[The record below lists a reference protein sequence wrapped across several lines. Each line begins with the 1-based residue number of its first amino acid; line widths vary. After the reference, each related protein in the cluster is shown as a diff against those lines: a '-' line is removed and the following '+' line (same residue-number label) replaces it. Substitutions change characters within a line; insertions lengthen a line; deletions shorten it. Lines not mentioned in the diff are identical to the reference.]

1 MPKRVTEPPKVTEP
15 KVQNWL
21 LTKVTE
27 RWPQIAASSAQ
38 MWGWNGLIIAGG
50 IRILPALP
58 IYGCLNSKKTSISIC
73 FVGRRVPIE
82 RAKQSKIRGEIL
94 EPSTL
99 SLSQLSSAH
108 PVPWLLD
115 VPISARPLAS
125 RQDSS
130 QTTESSSVIEL
141 WIWKRVK
148 SENNE
153 KQLGLNSL
161 QLRYT
166 FFGNQTWEACL

>member
-15 KVQNWL
+15 KVQKLVTYQSYWT
-21 LTKVTE
+21 LTANCSFLGTNVRLKWSHYR
-27 RWPQIAASSAQ
+27 RWHP
-38 MWGWNGLIIAGG
+38 NLTC
-50 IRILPALP
+50 
-58 IYGCLNSKKTSISIC
+58 IYGCLNSKKPFISIC
-73 FVGRRVPIE
+73 FVGRWVPIE
-82 RAKQSKIRGEIL
+82 WAKQSKIRGEIL

-130 QTTESSSVIEL
+130 QTTKSSSVIEL